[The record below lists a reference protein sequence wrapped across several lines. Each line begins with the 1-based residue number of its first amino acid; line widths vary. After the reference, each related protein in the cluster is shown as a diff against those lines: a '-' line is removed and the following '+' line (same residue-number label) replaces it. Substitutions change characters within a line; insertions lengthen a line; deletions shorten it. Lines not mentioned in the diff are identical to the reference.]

1 MDRKKIP
8 NKLKH
13 FSLAIGLVELLRF
26 SGLLFL
32 KSEMEDIILITLYG
46 YWNYLSNI
54 FTLFPLGF
62 FSPLKQKWTNYHR
75 PIYCPV
81 KEKLQQRKLNFS
93 RPTDPSFQRGQHRN
107 LTNPPQW
114 HCPKHIAGLYY
125 SPAPHKKFPRYTPPT
140 ASKDIH
146 F

>member
-13 FSLAIGLVELLRF
+13 FSLDIGLVGLLHF

-32 KSEMEDIILITLYG
+32 KSEMEDIILITFYG

-62 FSPLKQKWTNYHR
+62 FSSLKQKWTNYHR

-81 KEKLQQRKLNFS
+81 KEKLQ
-93 RPTDPSFQRGQHRN
+93 
-107 LTNPPQW
+107 
-114 HCPKHIAGLYY
+114 
-125 SPAPHKKFPRYTPPT
+125 
-140 ASKDIH
+140 
-146 F
+146 